1 MLLFS
6 ETFRRIMS
14 PGKKSMKKKGV
25 QKAPEKNLDQAIT
38 EKTGV
43 QRLKNTLDQKNTKQL
58 QTAAMKSCSWTL
70 RSKNRKNPCLR
81 AFTFFLHCHET
92 SSKVIG
98 LEK

>member
-1 MLLFS
+1 
-6 ETFRRIMS
+6 
-14 PGKKSMKKKGV
+14 MKKTGV

-38 EKTGV
+38 EKNRSAKADEKYPGP
-43 QRLKNTLDQKNTKQL
+43 KKH
-58 QTAAMKSCSWTL
+58 QTTSDSRHESCSWTL